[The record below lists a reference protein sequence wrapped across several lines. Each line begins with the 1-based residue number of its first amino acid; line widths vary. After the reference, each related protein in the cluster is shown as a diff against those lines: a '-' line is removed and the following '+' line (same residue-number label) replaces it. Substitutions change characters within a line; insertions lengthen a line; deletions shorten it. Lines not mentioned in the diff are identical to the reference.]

1 MFDYLSM
8 FQSIGGETLKAQGKK
23 LRAKD
28 ANNTGGDDAGGMAL
42 QVLGE
47 FIKTTNFS
55 DIKDAKS
62 IKNIAKT
69 LRMVAD
75 ELENAADTATT

>member
-1 MFDYLSM
+1 M
-8 FQSIGGETLKAQGKK
+8 TLQI
-23 LRAKD
+23 
-28 ANNTGGDDAGGMAL
+28 
-42 QVLGE
+42 LGE
-47 FIKTTNFS
+47 FIKTTSFN

-75 ELENAADTATT
+75 ELEDAAEKAGV